1 MHLRTNLLQEYIPLL
16 PIKQKSGYFF
26 INFMCFCCSYSESR
40 PVFILLTRAIFFMI
54 DKPRLDEMLVTSVL
68 AGFERDMFTINKNG
82 NSEKLLSIIWSP
94 PASRN
99 LNVF

>member
-26 INFMCFCCSYSESR
+26 INFMCFCCSYSESH
-40 PVFILLTRAIFFMI
+40 PVFVLLTRAIFFMI
-54 DKPRLDEMLVTSVL
+54 DKPRLDEMLVTYVL